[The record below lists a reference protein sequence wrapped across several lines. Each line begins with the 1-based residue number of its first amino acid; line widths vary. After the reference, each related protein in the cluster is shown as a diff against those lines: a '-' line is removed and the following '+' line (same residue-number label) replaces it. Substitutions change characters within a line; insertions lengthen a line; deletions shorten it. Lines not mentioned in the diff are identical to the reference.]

1 MVNFGPYD
9 DLELSDTSP
18 DLGMV
23 AGPSHTAMKCASR
36 LRTYQGE
43 WWLDP
48 AYGIPYH
55 QSILGQ
61 KTPDLVAIR
70 GIFIAALKAVPGVQ
84 TVTRLETSFDNA
96 TRKYTVAFSVLDES
110 GTLTEDM
117 VTL

>member
-9 DLELSDTSP
+9 DLELSSSAP

-23 AGPSHTAMKCASR
+23 TGPAHTAMKCATR

-43 WWLDP
+43 WWLNP

-61 KTPDLVAIR
+61 KTPDLTAIR

-84 TVTRLETSFDNA
+84 AVAKLDTSFDNA
-96 TRKYTVAFSVLDES
+96 TRQYSVAFAVVDES
-110 GTLTEDM
+110 GTLTEDT
-117 VTL
+117 VIL